1 MTGGAKEGVARRA
14 RASRRGAIVES
25 LGQVHVRLIFKAR
38 DKS

>member
-25 LGQVHVRLIFKAR
+25 LLSTGYEAAGGRKEG
-38 DKS
+38 